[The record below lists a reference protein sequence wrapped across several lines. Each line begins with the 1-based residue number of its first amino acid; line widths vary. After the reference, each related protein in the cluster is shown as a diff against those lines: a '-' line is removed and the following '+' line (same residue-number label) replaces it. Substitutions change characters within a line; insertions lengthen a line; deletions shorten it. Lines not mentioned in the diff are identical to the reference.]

1 MSRMKWTA
9 AMGTRMSGA
18 RLERAKASPA
28 WRGDRFG
35 DVLPREEPKTWSALR
50 EMIKG
55 GSPHRVPKTPIPIVP
70 RKGEELV
77 ARPESGLRITWLGH
91 STTLVEI
98 DGHRVLLDPVF
109 GPRSSPFSWA
119 GPKRFHAP
127 PLPLAEL
134 PPLDAVVLSH
144 DHYDHLDYPT
154 IVQLAQTE
162 VAFVTPLGVG
172 AHLELWGVDPAR
184 ITELDWW
191 ETHRIRDLEL
201 TLTPARH
208 FSGRSLTMS
217 DRDHTL
223 WGGWALRGRDHR
235 VWFSGD
241 TAMFPGF
248 AEIGERL
255 GPFDVAMIES
265 GAYNVLWRDVHIGP
279 EQAVL
284 ASELVR
290 AELLLPVHWGT
301 FDLALHGWTEPIER
315 ILQASRRRGVR
326 LATPRPGESIE
337 PSGEVPSERWWP
349 ELDHQSA
356 ADAPLV
362 ATGLDESL
370 VAQILALGQV
380 APTG

>member
-1 MSRMKWTA
+1 MKWTA

-172 AHLELWGVDPAR
+172 AHL
-184 ITELDWW
+184 
-191 ETHRIRDLEL
+191 
-201 TLTPARH
+201 
-208 FSGRSLTMS
+208 
-217 DRDHTL
+217 
-223 WGGWALRGRDHR
+223 
-235 VWFSGD
+235 
-241 TAMFPGF
+241 
-248 AEIGERL
+248 
-255 GPFDVAMIES
+255 
-265 GAYNVLWRDVHIGP
+265 
-279 EQAVL
+279 
-284 ASELVR
+284 
-290 AELLLPVHWGT
+290 
-301 FDLALHGWTEPIER
+301 
-315 ILQASRRRGVR
+315 
-326 LATPRPGESIE
+326 
-337 PSGEVPSERWWP
+337 
-349 ELDHQSA
+349 
-356 ADAPLV
+356 
-362 ATGLDESL
+362 
-370 VAQILALGQV
+370 
-380 APTG
+380 